1 MPERQVSKVSKPPEP
16 VETKAEFTG
25 MKPVRMFLC
34 PICGHS
40 REDRDDMVKHIANH
54 GGEA

>member
-1 MPERQVSKVSKPPEP
+1 MPARRVAKVAKPPEP

-25 MKPVRMFLC
+25 MDPVRMYLC
-34 PICGHS
+34 PLCGHS
-40 REDRDDMVKHIANH
+40 REDRDEMVIHIANH